1 LGKQINKEDKGM
13 KKWNSIFYFIEFAF
27 ICVFLFNCQKQNISS
42 VSEQVEELLS
52 QMTLE
57 EKIGQMTQVTIEVI
71 SKTQGSVGQIHEL
84 DQAKLEEA
92 ITKYHVGSILNVWD
106 VAHSVDYWWEVI
118 TRIQDV
124 ATKKT
129 RLGIPIIYGIDAI
142 HGASYTLGATLFPQN
157 IGMAATWSPELVRK
171 SAEIT
176 ALEVRV
182 SGISWNFNPVLGVG
196 RQPLWPRLWE
206 TFGEDVYL
214 TSTMGAEYV
223 KGLQGNDLADPEK
236 VAACAKHYL
245 GYSYPL
251 SGKDRTPAWIPD
263 RMLREIFLP
272 PFKAAVDAGAV
283 TIMVNSSEINGIPV
297 HSSHFLLT
305 KLLREELGFEGFV
318 VSDWN
323 DINSLYLREK
333 VAEDQKEAVKM
344 AVLAGIDMSM
354 VPYDFSFYGHLLEL
368 VREGSVPMS
377 RIDEAVSRILKVKF
391 RLGLFENPYPD
402 KKLAKKLASK
412 ESTAINRQAACEAIT
427 LLKNEKQSLPLS
439 KSAKVLV
446 TGPSANLLSVLN
458 GGWTITW
465 QGNEESL
472 YPKDKNTVLAAIR
485 GKIGAQNVLYQPGVD
500 FNEEIDI
507 PAAVQSAKMADV
519 AIICIGEPT
528 YCETPGN
535 IDDLTMSA
543 AQLELVEAIEKTG
556 TPVILVLIEGR
567 PRLINKVVDKADA
580 IIMAYLPGME
590 GGPAIAD
597 VLFGDVNPSGKLPIS
612 YPRYPHSLM
621 TYDHK
626 NSETADGK
634 DYDAQWPF
642 GFGLSYT
649 EFVYHDLTIDKMKYS
664 QGEDIHMSVKVTNT
678 GDMTGKEVVQLYV
691 SDLVASITPPVKRL
705 KGFRKVELQPGESKT
720 VEFKLTDDDLSFV
733 GRDNIWIVEPGD
745 FVVSVADLTAKFEL
759 K

>member
-1 LGKQINKEDKGM
+1 M

-354 VPYDFSFYGHLLEL
+354 VPYDFSFYDHLLEL

>member
-1 LGKQINKEDKGM
+1 M
-13 KKWNSIFYFIEFAF
+13 KLSKTLIFSIMSLLVIFSG
-27 ICVFLFNCQKQNISS
+27 CHKKNIP
-42 VSEQVEELLS
+42 EIDERVENLVS

-57 EKIGQMTQVTIEVI
+57 EKIGQMTQVTIQVV
-71 SKTQGSVGQIHEL
+71 SKTRGSVDQINEL

-106 VAHSVDYWWEVI
+106 VGHSADYWPEVI

-142 HGASYTLGATLFPQN
+142 HGANYTLGATLFPQN
-157 IGMAATWSPELVRK
+157 IGMAATWNPELIRK

-176 ALEVRV
+176 ALEVRA
-182 SGISWNFNPVLGVG
+182 SGIPWNFNPVLGVG
-196 RQPLWPRLWE
+196 RQSLWPRLWE

-214 TSTMGAEYV
+214 TLTMGAEYV
-223 KGLQGNDLADPEK
+223 KGLQGDDISNPVN

-251 SGKDRTPAWIPD
+251 SGKDRSPAWIPE

-272 PFKAAVDAGAV
+272 SFKAAIDAGVATV
-283 TIMVNSSEINGIPV
+283 MVNSSEINGIPV
-297 HSSHFLLT
+297 HSSYYLLT
-305 KLLREELGFEGFV
+305 EVLRNELGFKGFV

-323 DINSLYLREK
+323 DINNLYLREK
-333 VAEDQKEAVKM
+333 VAKNQKEAVKM
-344 AVLAGIDMSM
+344 AVMAGVDMSM
-354 VPYDFSFYGHLLEL
+354 VPYDFSFYELLLEL
-368 VREGSVPMS
+368 VKEGAVPEW
-377 RIDEAVSRILKVKF
+377 RIDEAVARILKVKF
-391 RLGLFENPYPD
+391 ELGLFENPYPNVEL
-402 KKLAKKLASK
+402 KKQFACDEFREVNL
-412 ESTAINRQAACEAIT
+412 QAARESIT
-427 LLKNEKQSLPLS
+427 LLKNKKQTLPLS
-439 KSAKVLV
+439 KNVKVLV
-446 TGPSANLLSVLN
+446 TGPSTNLLSVLN

-465 QGNEESL
+465 QGNEEAL
-472 YPKDKNTVLAAIR
+472 YPKDKKTVLAAIR
-485 GKIGAQNVLYQPGVD
+485 EKIGAQNVLYQPGVD

-507 PAAVQSAKMADV
+507 PAAVQAAKGVDV

-543 AQLELVEAIEKTG
+543 AQLKLVEAIEKTG
-556 TPVILVLIEGR
+556 TSVVLVLIEGR
-567 PRLINKVVDKADA
+567 PRLINKVVDKTDA

-590 GGPAIAD
+590 GGQAIAD

-621 TYDHK
+621 TYDYK
-626 NSETADGK
+626 NSETAGGN
-634 DYDAQWPF
+634 DYDAQWSF

-649 EFVYHDLTIDKMKYS
+649 EFAYRDLTIDKTEFS
-664 QGEDIHMSVKVTNT
+664 QGEDIRVTVNVTNT
-678 GDMTGKEVVQLYV
+678 GDVVGKEVVQLYV

-720 VEFKLTDDDLSFV
+720 VEFELSDDDLSFI
-733 GRDNIWIVEPGD
+733 GRDNIRIVEPGE
-745 FVVSVADLTAKFEL
+745 FVVSVADLKAKFEL
-759 K
+759 R

>member
-1 LGKQINKEDKGM
+1 VN
-13 KKWNSIFYFIEFAF
+13 FIKSLMIVVMSFMMV
-27 ICVFLFNCQKQNISS
+27 ISSCQKGDNLTIDIK
-42 VSEQVEELLS
+42 VEKLIS

-57 EKIGQMTQVTIEVI
+57 EKIGQMTQVAIQVV
-71 SKTQGSVGQIHEL
+71 SKMRGSVDQIHEL
-84 DQAKLEEA
+84 DQAKLVEA

-106 VAHSVDYWWEVI
+106 IGHSVDYWQEVI

-124 ATKKT
+124 GTKKT

-157 IGMAATWSPELVRK
+157 IGMAATWNLELMRQ

-176 ALEVRV
+176 ALEVRAG
-182 SGISWNFNPVLGVG
+182 GIPWNFNPVLGMG
-196 RQPLWPRLWE
+196 RQPLWSRLWE

-223 KGLQGNDLADPEK
+223 KGLQGQDISNPEK

-251 SGKDRTPAWIPD
+251 SGKDRSPAWIPE

-272 PFKAAVDAGAV
+272 SFKAAIDAGAV

-297 HSSHFLLT
+297 HSSYFILT
-305 KLLREELGFEGFV
+305 ELLRNELGFEGLV

-323 DINSLYLREK
+323 DINNLYLREK
-333 VAEDQKEAVKM
+333 VAIDQKEAVEM
-344 AVLAGIDMSM
+344 AVMAGIDMSM
-354 VPYDFSFYGHLLEL
+354 VPYDFSFYNHLLEL
-368 VREGSVPMS
+368 VNEGRVPVS
-377 RIDEAVSRILKVKF
+377 RIDEAVGRILKVKF
-391 RLGLFENPYPD
+391 QLGLFENPYPD
-402 KKLAKKLASK
+402 KKLSKKFASK

-427 LLKNEKQSLPLS
+427 LLKNEQQTLPLS
-439 KSAKVLV
+439 KNTKVLV
-446 TGPSANLLSVLN
+446 TGPSTNLLSVLN

-465 QGNEESL
+465 QGNEELL
-472 YPKDKNTVLAAIR
+472 YPKDKKTVLAAIR

-500 FNEEIDI
+500 FMEEIDI
-507 PAAVQSAKMADV
+507 PAAVQAAKRVDV

-535 IDDLTMSA
+535 IDDLTMSE
-543 AQLELVEAIEKTG
+543 AQLKLVEAIEKTG
-556 TPVILVLIEGR
+556 TPIVLVLIEGR
-567 PRLINKVVDKADA
+567 PRIINRIINKVDA
-580 IIMAYLPGME
+580 VLMAYLPGIE
-590 GGPAIAD
+590 GALAIAD
-597 VLFGDVNPSGKLPIS
+597 ILFGDVNPSGKLPIS

-626 NSETADGK
+626 NSETADGN

-649 EFVYHDLTIDKMKYS
+649 EFAYSDLTIDKMEYS
-664 QGEDIHMSVKVTNT
+664 PGEDIHVSVKVTNT
-678 GDMTGKEVVQLYV
+678 GGMAGKEVVQLYV
-691 SDLVASITPPVKRL
+691 SDLFASVTPSVKRL
-705 KGFRKVELQPGESKT
+705 KRFSKILLEPGKAKIIKFTLSK
-720 VEFKLTDDDLSFV
+720 DDLSFI
-733 GRDNIWIVEPGD
+733 GRENVRIVEPGE
-745 FVVSVADLTAKFEL
+745 FVVSTADLTTKFRL

>member
-1 LGKQINKEDKGM
+1 
-13 KKWNSIFYFIEFAF
+13 
-27 ICVFLFNCQKQNISS
+27 
-42 VSEQVEELLS
+42 
-52 QMTLE
+52 
-57 EKIGQMTQVTIEVI
+57 
-71 SKTQGSVGQIHEL
+71 
-84 DQAKLEEA
+84 
-92 ITKYHVGSILNVWD
+92 
-106 VAHSVDYWWEVI
+106 
-118 TRIQDV
+118 
-124 ATKKT
+124 
-129 RLGIPIIYGIDAI
+129 
-142 HGASYTLGATLFPQN
+142 
-157 IGMAATWSPELVRK
+157 
-171 SAEIT
+171 
-176 ALEVRV
+176 
-182 SGISWNFNPVLGVG
+182 
-196 RQPLWPRLWE
+196 
-206 TFGEDVYL
+206 
-214 TSTMGAEYV
+214 
-223 KGLQGNDLADPEK
+223 
-236 VAACAKHYL
+236 
-245 GYSYPL
+245 
-251 SGKDRTPAWIPD
+251 
-263 RMLREIFLP
+263 
-272 PFKAAVDAGAV
+272 
-283 TIMVNSSEINGIPV
+283 
-297 HSSHFLLT
+297 
-305 KLLREELGFEGFV
+305 
-318 VSDWN
+318 
-323 DINSLYLREK
+323 
-333 VAEDQKEAVKM
+333 
-344 AVLAGIDMSM
+344 
-354 VPYDFSFYGHLLEL
+354 
-368 VREGSVPMS
+368 
-377 RIDEAVSRILKVKF
+377 
-391 RLGLFENPYPD
+391 
-402 KKLAKKLASK
+402 
-412 ESTAINRQAACEAIT
+412 
-427 LLKNEKQSLPLS
+427 
-439 KSAKVLV
+439 
-446 TGPSANLLSVLN
+446 VLN

>member
-1 LGKQINKEDKGM
+1 
-13 KKWNSIFYFIEFAF
+13 
-27 ICVFLFNCQKQNISS
+27 
-42 VSEQVEELLS
+42 
-52 QMTLE
+52 
-57 EKIGQMTQVTIEVI
+57 
-71 SKTQGSVGQIHEL
+71 
-84 DQAKLEEA
+84 
-92 ITKYHVGSILNVWD
+92 
-106 VAHSVDYWWEVI
+106 
-118 TRIQDV
+118 
-124 ATKKT
+124 
-129 RLGIPIIYGIDAI
+129 
-142 HGASYTLGATLFPQN
+142 
-157 IGMAATWSPELVRK
+157 
-171 SAEIT
+171 
-176 ALEVRV
+176 
-182 SGISWNFNPVLGVG
+182 
-196 RQPLWPRLWE
+196 
-206 TFGEDVYL
+206 
-214 TSTMGAEYV
+214 
-223 KGLQGNDLADPEK
+223 
-236 VAACAKHYL
+236 
-245 GYSYPL
+245 
-251 SGKDRTPAWIPD
+251 
-263 RMLREIFLP
+263 
-272 PFKAAVDAGAV
+272 
-283 TIMVNSSEINGIPV
+283 MVNSSEINGIPV

-354 VPYDFSFYGHLLEL
+354 VPYDFSFYDHLLEL

>member
-354 VPYDFSFYGHLLEL
+354 VPYDFSFYDHLLEL

>member
-1 LGKQINKEDKGM
+1 M
-13 KKWNSIFYFIEFAF
+13 KLSKVLIISI
-27 ICVFLFNCQKQNISS
+27 
-42 VSEQVEELLS
+42 VSLLVIFFGCKKRDIPEIDERVENLLS

-57 EKIGQMTQVTIEVI
+57 EKIGQMTQVSIEVI
-71 SKTQGSVGQIHEL
+71 SKTQGAVGQIHEL

-106 VAHSVDYWWEVI
+106 VAHSVDYWREVI

-171 SAEIT
+171 SAEVT
-176 ALEVRV
+176 ALEVRAG
-182 SGISWNFNPVLGVG
+182 GIPWNFNPVLGVG

-251 SGKDRTPAWIPD
+251 SGKDRTPAWIPE

-272 PFKAAVDAGAV
+272 PFKAAIDTGAA

-297 HSSHFLLT
+297 HSSHYLLT

-354 VPYDFSFYGHLLEL
+354 VPYDFSFYDHLLEL

-402 KKLAKKLASK
+402 KKLSKKLASK

-427 LLKNEKQSLPLS
+427 LLKNEKQLLPLS

-485 GKIGAQNVLYQPGVD
+485 EKIGAQNVLYQPGVD
-500 FNEEIDI
+500 FDEEIDI
-507 PAAVQSAKMADV
+507 TAAVQSAKMADV

-535 IDDLTMSA
+535 IDDLTMST
-543 AQLELVEAIEKTG
+543 AQLKLVEAIEKTG
-556 TPVILVLIEGR
+556 APVVLVLIEGR

-626 NSETADGK
+626 NSETVDGK

-649 EFVYHDLTIDKMKYS
+649 KFAYHDLTIDKMKYS
-664 QGEDIHMSVKVTNT
+664 PGEDIHVSVKVTNT

-720 VEFKLTDDDLSFV
+720 VEFKLTDDDLFFV
-733 GRDNIWIVEPGD
+733 GRENIWIVEPGE
-745 FVVSVADLTAKFEL
+745 FVVRVADLTAKFEL